1 MKKSILETHVL
12 LCLLLHWRKSGC
24 KTGGMPGQG
33 YRKGGHHMAQ
43 LRSAYR
49 GCLLG
54 LAVGDAMGYTVDA
67 RSMAEIR
74 EDYGPN
80 GLLGYDLV
88 NGYADVTSYT
98 QLAAFTCNGLLLGL
112 TRGQMQGKM
121 APFVRYIGLSHREWA
136 ASQRPWG
143 RPSRTFC
150 WLIHRKEMCR
160 RHCMDTWMLDT
171 LSRETLGTPEEPA
184 NHFATPGSI
193 TAAAGV
199 GLFFDPENMDQA
211 EIDRLGAEAVALTH
225 GSPLAFLPGAL
236 LAHLISCT
244 LRNTLCGMKELLE
257 EAMDAFSRQF
267 SHEYAQTD
275 DICALVRQAIALSGD
290 ESTVP
295 VDAMERLRCENGA
308 QVLAGAVYA
317 CLVGQEDFDT
327 AMIIAVN
334 HSGRSA
340 AVGAV
345 TGAIL
350 GARLGVEA
358 LPEFYLECLEPAEIL
373 MELADDLFQGCPMEM
388 NDVFYDDDWDRK
400 YLHGG
405 A

>member
-1 MKKSILETHVL
+1 
-12 LCLLLHWRKSGC
+12 
-24 KTGGMPGQG
+24 
-33 YRKGGHHMAQ
+33 MAKLQ
-43 LRSAYR
+43 SAYR

-54 LAVGDAMGYTVDA
+54 LAVGDAMGYTVDG
-67 RSMAEIR
+67 RTLTEIR

-136 ASQRPWG
+136 ASQRLWG
-143 RPSRTFC
+143 RPDKTFC
-150 WLIHRKEMCR
+150 WLIRKKEMCR

-171 LSRETLGTPEEPA
+171 LGRERLGTPEEPA
-184 NHFATPGSI
+184 NHFTSPGSI
-193 TAAAGV
+193 TAAVGV
-199 GLFFDPENMDQA
+199 GLFFNPENMNQA

-225 GSPLAFLPGAL
+225 GSPLAFLPGAMI
-236 LAHLISCT
+236 AHLVSRVLRDTDIS
-244 LRNTLCGMKELLE
+244 LRELVQQS
-257 EAMDAFSRQF
+257 MDAFYDQF
-267 SHEYAQTD
+267 GSQYGQADEV
-275 DICALVRQAIALSGD
+275 CALVRQALALTQDTSV
-290 ESTVP
+290 TP

-317 CLVGQEDFDT
+317 CLMGEKDFDT

-340 AVGAV
+340 AVGAL

-350 GARLGVEA
+350 GARMGEEA
-358 LPEFYLECLEPAEIL
+358 MPEFYLECLEPAQL
-373 MELADDLFQGCPMEM
+373 LQELADDLYQGCPMEM
-388 NDVFYDDDWDRK
+388 GDIFYDDDWDRK

-405 A
+405 Q